1 MSDLMFL
8 GLWLGS
14 GVLGLLIIHFLIS
27 SEIDHNKPLTYGD
40 LVIIFAVVLLGF
52 LSLAMAVPALLVQ
65 IFDKP
70 IFKKKG

>member
-27 SEIDHNKPLTYGD
+27 SEIDLNKPIVYGD
-40 LVIIFAVVLLGF
+40 LIIICAVVSLGF
-52 LSLAMAVPALLVQ
+52 LALAMAVPALL
-65 IFDKP
+65 IEIADKP
-70 IFKKKG
+70 IFKKK